1 MKYETI
7 ILIDDDHIIRY
18 GFNRLMREFFASQKI
33 LTFQHGGEGLD
44 YLTGLNFANF
54 NTKILILLDLNMP
67 LIDGWSFLE
76 NFKEKLALIKD
87 NITIYILSSTIDKN
101 DLKKIKQ
108 NRLISGH
115 ICKPLLL
122 DELRELLE

>member
-1 MKYETI
+1 MKYETV

-44 YLTGLNFANF
+44 YLTGLDFTNF

-108 NRLISGH
+108 NNLISGH
-115 ICKPLLL
+115 ISKPLLL